1 MSNRIPDKPAGGYG
15 VDALVVAIMLSL
27 SALAL
32 LSGTIVNIA
41 QSAPAWIS
49 LMMGIWTIA
58 GVLRD
63 HLLVRHPAREV
74 PRVGQAP
81 GLPAPEGR

>member
-15 VDALVVAIMLSL
+15 VDALAVAIMLSL

>member
-15 VDALVVAIMLSL
+15 VDAILGAVGLSL
-27 SALAL
+27 GALAL

-49 LMMGIWTIA
+49 LMMGI
-58 GVLRD
+58 
-63 HLLVRHPAREV
+63 
-74 PRVGQAP
+74 
-81 GLPAPEGR
+81 

>member
-1 MSNRIPDKPAGGYG
+1 MSNRIPEKPAGRYG
-15 VDALVVAIMLSL
+15 VDAILGAVGLSL
-27 SALAL
+27 GALAL
-32 LSGTIVNIA
+32 LSGTIAGIA

>member
-41 QSAPAWIS
+41 QSAPAWT
-49 LMMGIWTIA
+49 WVAAA
-58 GVLRD
+58 G
-63 HLLVRHPAREV
+63 PS
-74 PRVGQAP
+74 
-81 GLPAPEGR
+81 

>member
-74 PRVGQAP
+74 PRLDQAP